1 MIRPGTCHSCTSVLQ
16 QWTRNSQVL
25 VGRSD
30 ITSVGLSCQKIARR
44 VCPLVRLWP
53 TARLARFGASA
64 AVSNARLRLHR
75 PLHQHLLLASS
86 RLGKHYETTL
96 ARPLLPC
103 LHYRV
108 VPVLVNGQASALS
121 TCDIEAPPRRGPAG
135 DATSPKTAIRHY
147 NSYGWMEPVTCL
159 GTMSLLARVKRYEH
173 SRASPD
179 LFFP

>member
-1 MIRPGTCHSCTSVLQ
+1 MVHFPKACPALGGWFAPGTCHSCTSVLQ
-16 QWTRNSQVL
+16 QWTRNSHVL
-25 VGRSD
+25 AGRSD
-30 ITSVGLSCQKIARR
+30 ITSVGLSCQQIARR
-44 VCPLVRLWP
+44 ESPLVRLWP

-121 TCDIEAPPRRGPAG
+121 TCDIEAPSRRGPAG

-147 NSYGWMEPVTCL
+147 NSYGWMEPVACPGL
-159 GTMSLLARVKRYEH
+159 CR
-173 SRASPD
+173 
-179 LFFP
+179 F